1 VNTTARDDISTYVE
15 TVRAALADLPSATRD
30 ELLEDLPEHL
40 AEVQAE
46 DTGSL
51 VDRLGTPEAYAA
63 ELRATAGLTRTGE
76 SEDRYA
82 EVRANLLRR
91 MRAADAWL
99 GPLLGYERASE
110 FLLLLRPAWWVLRG
124 YLAAMVVARALD
136 DSGQPIGLLPRIG
149 GSELVAVLLLAAAV
163 LGSVWLG
170 RRASRRPWSFWPRY
184 AFVAGSALLVLVAI
198 VGFAAADSD
207 VRGSGYATVDYGN
220 NGGPYENVQDV
231 FVYDREGRLVN
242 GARLF
247 DQDGQPIQLGN
258 AYCVDESTGESKH
271 TQNMGYP
278 YCPENAPFTEPSA
291 SAAPGPSASGL
302 APSATASPPSTSAR
316 PRPSSSR

>member
-1 VNTTARDDISTYVE
+1 MNTTARDDISAYVE
-15 TVRAALADLPSATRD
+15 AVRAALADLPAATRD

-51 VDRLGTPEAYAA
+51 ADRLGTPEAYAA
-63 ELRATAGLTRTGE
+63 ELRATAGLAAPE
-76 SEDRYA
+76 EPEDRYA
-82 EVRANLLRR
+82 EWRDTVLRR
-91 MRAADAWL
+91 MHAADAWI
-99 GPLLGYERASE
+99 GPLIGYERASE
-110 FLLLLRPAWWVLRG
+110 FFILLRPAWWVLRG

-136 DSGQPIGLLPRIG
+136 DSGQPIGLVPRIG
-149 GSELVAVLLLAAAV
+149 GSELVAVLLLAAGV
-163 LGSVWLG
+163 LVSVWLG
-170 RRASRRPWSFWPRY
+170 TRSVRRPLGPWQRY
-184 AFVAGSALLVLVAI
+184 ALGAASVLLVLVAI
-198 VGFAAADSD
+198 VGFATADSD
-207 VRGSGYATVDYGN
+207 IRGSGYATVDYSDGS
-220 NGGPYENVQDV
+220 GPYGNIQDV

-258 AYCVDESTGESKH
+258 AYCFDKATGDSRH

-291 SAAPGPSASGL
+291 SASAAPSPSAS
-302 APSATASPPSTSAR
+302 ASAQ
-316 PRPSSSR
+316 PRPSRSSR

>member
-15 TVRAALADLPSATRD
+15 AVRAALADLPSATRD

-63 ELRATAGLTRTGE
+63 ELRATAGPAAPAE
-76 SEDRYA
+76 PVDPYA
-82 EVRANLLRR
+82 EFRETMLRR
-91 MRAADAWL
+91 MHAADAWI
-99 GPLLGYERASE
+99 GRAIGYERVSD
-110 FLLLLRPAWWVLRG
+110 FVVLLRPAWWVLRG
-124 YLAAMVVARALD
+124 YLAAMAIAWVLD
-136 DSGQPIGLLPRIG
+136 DGGPIGLVPRIG
-149 GSELVAVLLLAAAV
+149 GSDFVAVVLLSAAV
-163 LGSVWLG
+163 LASIWLG
-170 RRASRRPWSFWPRY
+170 RRSVHQPWGPWPRY
-184 AFVAGSALLVLVAI
+184 AIYAGSVLLVLVAI
-198 VGFAAADSD
+198 AGFATADGN
-207 VRGSGYATVDYGN
+207 VRSGGYTTVDYGN
-220 NGGPYENVQDV
+220 NGGPYEDVQDV
-231 FVYDREGRLVN
+231 FVYDREGHLVN

-258 AYCVDESTGESKH
+258 AYCFDEATGDSRH

-291 SAAPGPSASGL
+291 SAAPGPSASAP
-302 APSATASPPSTSAR
+302 APSATASTSAQ